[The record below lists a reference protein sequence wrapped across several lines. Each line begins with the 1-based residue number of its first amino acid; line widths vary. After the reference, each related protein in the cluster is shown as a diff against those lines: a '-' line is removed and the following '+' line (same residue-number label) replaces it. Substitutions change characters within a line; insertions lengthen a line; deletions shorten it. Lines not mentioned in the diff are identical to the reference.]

1 MVCGGPAGTPYSKA
15 AQENDL
21 AAGCRVIL
29 LPEVEDIKSV
39 FPSDIKL
46 GAIAEARD
54 EGPTAKN
61 SCYLNRDG
69 GWVGATTA
77 MNALL
82 RRVRAYEGRGV
93 NILAGRRI
101 TGLELDSEGRAIG
114 VKVTVDQG
122 TSDEV
127 MAADIIVLATGAW
140 SSSLFPEDSF
150 GLSKLMR
157 ATGYV
162 NALS

>member
-21 AAGCRVIL
+21 AAGCRVTL
-29 LPEVEDIKSV
+29 LPTAEDIKSV
-39 FPSDIKL
+39 FPADIKL
-46 GAIAEARD
+46 GEIAEAKD
-54 EGPTAKN
+54 QGPTAKN

-82 RRVRAYEGRGV
+82 RRVHAYEGRGV
-93 NILAGRRI
+93 KILPGRRI
-101 TGLELDSEGRAIG
+101 TELELDSEGRAIG
-114 VKVTVDQG
+114 VKVVVNQG
-122 TSDEV
+122 SSEEV
-127 MAADIIVLATGAW
+127 RTADIIVLATGAW
-140 SSSLFPEDSF
+140 SSSLFPDDSF

-157 ATGYV
+157 ATG
-162 NALS
+162 